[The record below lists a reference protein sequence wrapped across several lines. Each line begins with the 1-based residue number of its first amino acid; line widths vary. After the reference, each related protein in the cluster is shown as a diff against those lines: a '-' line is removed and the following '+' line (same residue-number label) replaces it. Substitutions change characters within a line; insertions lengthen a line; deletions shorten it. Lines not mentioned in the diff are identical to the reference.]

1 MKSRKVSTSVLL
13 GDKLVGDL
21 VKAHLK
27 NLLLW
32 LIILFTYGINS
43 RRAKKKRKQRLKA
56 YTKLGRQ
63 CEGEHLF

>member
-1 MKSRKVSTSVLL
+1 MKFRKVSTTVLF

-32 LIILFTYGINS
+32 LIILFIYGINS

-63 CEGEHLF
+63 